1 MSVRRGRAAEARVA
15 RWLTRQGFS
24 ILDRNARLG
33 RGEIDIV
40 AREGDTLAFIEV
52 KAHKVREAS
61 LLAVGTEKRER
72 LLSAAQAWLGRHPDL
87 AALQCRFDLII
98 LTPRG
103 RLSPDRIEH
112 MKDIFRA

>member
-1 MSVRRGRAAEARVA
+1 MSVRKGQAAEAQAA
-15 RWLTRQGFS
+15 RWLVRRGWR

-40 AREGDTLAFIEV
+40 ARREDTLAFIEV
-52 KAHKVREAS
+52 KAHKARESS
-61 LLAVGTEKRER
+61 LLAIHADKRAR
-72 LLSAAQAWLGRHPDL
+72 LLSAAQAWISRHPEA

-103 RLSPDRIEH
+103 PLAPARIEH